1 MLKGFMM
8 VMRWL
13 FTSFIAL
20 FLLFEEWGWIP
31 LAALLRRLKN
41 IPLWAWCEQRIT
53 QLPPWA
59 ALLLLLAPSI
69 GLLPAKLMAL
79 WLIRHGQYGLGMFVL
94 LCAKLVGTAFLARLF
109 ELTQP
114 ALMKFAW
121 FVKWY
126 PRWKTW
132 KDALLAHI
140 RASPLWQLGRNL
152 KLQVKSWLAPRL
164 TKLKA
169 WFKAL

>member
-1 MLKGFMM
+1 M
-8 VMRWL
+8 VMRWI
-13 FTSFIAL
+13 FTPFIAL

-31 LAALLRRLKN
+31 LAALLRRLKD
-41 IPLWAWCEQRIT
+41 IPFWAWCELLIA

-79 WLIRHGQYGLGMFVL
+79 WLIRHGQYGLGVFVL
-94 LCAKLVGTAFLARLF
+94 LSAKLVGTAFLARLF

-114 ALMKFAW
+114 ALMKFDW
-121 FVKWY
+121 FAKWY

-132 KDALLAHI
+132 KDVLLARI
-140 RASPLWQLGRNL
+140 RASQLWQLGR
-152 KLQVKSWLAPRL
+152 S
-164 TKLKA
+164 TKLRIKSLMVPSFSKIKA
-169 WFKAL
+169 WFKA